1 MSDPI
6 PLRPKAFPPPE
17 FPPRRPARFSRTPP
31 AVFPVILGLLG
42 LGLALKRALVAL
54 GLDAG
59 IADAALGAF
68 TALWAF
74 AVFAY
79 AAKMVQR
86 VSVIMDDLRVLPG
99 RTGLAALSMG
109 GMLVAAELAAFSV
122 PLAKAMLIAALALHL
137 AQAVLLGIVLR
148 GLPPEGRIV
157 TPGTHLNFVGFIVGG
172 IAAVSLG
179 WDGLALALLVL
190 TIPVALVIWAISAVQ
205 LIRRIPPAPLRPM
218 LAIHL
223 APASLF
229 ASVAAL
235 TGQVGLAQG
244 FAALAAI
251 LLFMLIFSARW
262 ITEAGFSA
270 MWGSFTF
277 PLAACASA
285 LILTGW
291 TVAGVIVLLAA
302 IGVVPVIAWKILVLW
317 GSGQLAARTNAAEA

>member
-1 MSDPI
+1 MNDPI
-6 PLRPKAFPPPE
+6 PLRPKSPPP
-17 FPPRRPARFSRTPP
+17 FPVPRPARFARTPP

-42 LGLALKRALVAL
+42 LGLALKRTLGTL

-68 TALWAF
+68 TALWGF

-79 AAKMVQR
+79 AAKMLR
-86 VSVIMDDLRVLPG
+86 RASVVMDDLRVLPG

-109 GMLVAAELAAFSV
+109 GMLVAAELTAFS
-122 PLAKAMLIAALALHL
+122 LTAAKAVLIGSLALHL
-137 AQAVLLGIVLR
+137 VQAVLLVIVLR
-148 GLPPEGRIV
+148 GSPPEGRMV
-157 TPGTHLNFVGFIVGG
+157 TPWTP
-172 IAAVSLG
+172 
-179 WDGLALALLVL
+179 LALVLLAL

-218 LAIHL
+218 LVIHL

-235 TGQVGLAQG
+235 AGQGALAQG
-244 FAALAAI
+244 FAALAFI
-251 LLFMLIFSARW
+251 LLLLLLMSARW
-262 ITEAGFSA
+262 ITVSGFSVL
-270 MWGSFTF
+270 WGSFTF

-291 TVAGVIVLLAA
+291 TVAGVVVLVAA
-302 IGVVPVIAWKILVLW
+302 LGVVPVIAWKVLVLW

>member
-6 PLRPKAFPPPE
+6 PLRPKAPPP
-17 FPPRRPARFSRTPP
+17 FPAPRPARFARTPP
-31 AVFPVILGLLG
+31 SVFPVILGLLG

-54 GLDAG
+54 GLDVG
-59 IADAALGAF
+59 VADAVLGAF
-68 TALWAF
+68 TALWFFAF
-74 AVFAY
+74 FSY
-79 AAKMVQR
+79 AAKMLRR
-86 VSVIMDDLRVLPG
+86 VSVVMDDLRVLPG

-122 PLAKAMLIAALALHL
+122 PIAKVILVGSLALHL
-137 AQAVLLGIVLR
+137 VQAALLVIVLR
-148 GLPPEGRIV
+148 GLPPEGRMV

-172 IAAVSLG
+172 LAAVPLG
-179 WDGLALALLVL
+179 WNGLALALLVL
-190 TIPVALVIWAISAVQ
+190 TIPVALGVWAISAGQ
-205 LIRRIPPAPLRPM
+205 LLRRIPPAPLRPM

-235 TGQVGLAQG
+235 AGQGMLAQG
-244 FAALAAI
+244 FAALACI
-251 LLFMLIFSARW
+251 LLVALVISARW

-277 PLAACASA
+277 PLTACASA

-291 TVAGVIVLLAA
+291 TMAGILVLVAALGI
-302 IGVVPVIAWKILVLW
+302 VPVIAWKILVLW

>member
-1 MSDPI
+1 MTDPI
-6 PLRPKAFPPPE
+6 PLRPKSPPP
-17 FPPRRPARFSRTPP
+17 FPVPRPARFARTPP

-42 LGLALKRALVAL
+42 LGLAVKRGLVAL
-54 GLDAG
+54 GLDTG

-79 AAKMVQR
+79 VAKMLRR
-86 VSVIMDDLRVLPG
+86 VSVVMDDLRVLPG

-109 GMLVAAELAAFSV
+109 GMLVAAELAAFSL
-122 PLAKAMLIAALALHL
+122 PAAKAVLIGSLTLHL
-137 AQAVLLGIVLR
+137 VQAVLLTVVLR
-148 GLPPEGRIV
+148 KLPPEGRMV

-172 IAAVSLG
+172 LAAVPLG
-179 WDGLALALLVL
+179 WTPLALALLVL

-235 TGQVGLAQG
+235 AGQGALAQA
-244 FAALAAI
+244 FAALAVI
-251 LLFMLIFSARW
+251 LLLVLIFSARW
-262 ITEAGFSA
+262 ITAAGFSA

-277 PLAACASA
+277 PLTACASA

-291 TVAGVIVLLAA
+291 TVAGVVVLVAA
-302 IGVVPVIAWKILVLW
+302 LGVVPVIAWKILVLW
-317 GSGQLAARTNAAEA
+317 GSGQLAVRTNAVEA

>member
-6 PLRPKAFPPPE
+6 PLRPKAPPP
-17 FPPRRPARFSRTPP
+17 FPVPCPRRFSRTPP

-54 GLDAG
+54 GVDTG
-59 IADAALGAF
+59 VADAALGAF

-79 AAKMVQR
+79 AAKMLQR
-86 VSVIMDDLRVLPG
+86 VSVVMDDLRVLPG

-122 PLAKAMLIAALALHL
+122 PVAKAVLVGSLALHL
-137 AQAVLLGIVLR
+137 VQAVLLVIVLR
-148 GLPPEGRIV
+148 GLPPEGRMV

-172 IAAVSLG
+172 LAAVPLG
-179 WDGLALALLVL
+179 WTGLALALLAL
-190 TIPVALVIWAISAVQ
+190 TIPVAVVIWAISISQ
-205 LIRRIPPAPLRPM
+205 LLRRIPPAPLRPM

-235 TGQVGLAQG
+235 AGQAVLAQG
-244 FAALAAI
+244 FVALACI
-251 LLFMLIFSARW
+251 LLVTLVISARW
-262 ITEAGFSA
+262 ITETGFSA

-277 PLAACASA
+277 PLTACASA

-291 TVAGVIVLLAA
+291 TVAGIMVLVVALG
-302 IGVVPVIAWKILVLW
+302 IVPVIVWKILVLW
-317 GSGQLAARTNAAEA
+317 GSGQLATRTNAAEV

>member
-1 MSDPI
+1 MNDPI
-6 PLRPKAFPPPE
+6 RLRPKAFPPPE
-17 FPPRRPARFSRTPP
+17 FPPRRPARFARTPP
-31 AVFPVILGLLG
+31 AVFPAILGLLG
-42 LGLALKRALVAL
+42 LGLALKRGLTAL

-79 AAKMVQR
+79 AAKVLR
-86 VSVIMDDLRVLPG
+86 RSSVVMDDLRVLPG

-122 PLAKAMLIAALALHL
+122 PVAKAVLISALALHL
-137 AQAVLLGIVLR
+137 LQTVLLVVVLR

-172 IAAVSLG
+172 LAAVPLG
-179 WDGLALALLVL
+179 WTGLALTLLVL
-190 TIPVALVIWAISAVQ
+190 TIPIALVIWAISAVQ
-205 LIRRIPPAPLRPM
+205 LVRRIPPAPLRPM

-235 TGQVGLAQG
+235 LEQGALAQS
-244 FAALAAI
+244 FAALACI
-251 LLFMLIFSARW
+251 ILFMLIISARW
-262 ITEAGFSA
+262 ITAAGLSA

-277 PLAACASA
+277 PLTACASA

-291 TVAGVIVLLAA
+291 TAAGIVVLAA
-302 IGVVPVIAWKILVLW
+302 ALGIVPIIAWKIMVLW

>member
-6 PLRPKAFPPPE
+6 PLRPKSPPP
-17 FPPRRPARFSRTPP
+17 FPAPRPARFARTPP

-54 GLDAG
+54 GFDVG
-59 IADAALGAF
+59 VADAVLGAF

-79 AAKMVQR
+79 AAKMLRR
-86 VSVIMDDLRVLPG
+86 VSVVMDDLRVLPG

-122 PLAKAMLIAALALHL
+122 PIAKAVLVGSLALHL
-137 AQAVLLGIVLR
+137 VQAVLLVIVLR
-148 GLPPEGRIV
+148 GLPPEGRLV

-172 IAAVSLG
+172 LAAVPLG
-179 WDGLALALLVL
+179 WTGLALALLVL
-190 TIPVALVIWAISAVQ
+190 TIPVAVVIWAISATQ
-205 LIRRIPPAPLRPM
+205 FLRRIPPAPLRPM

-235 TGQVGLAQG
+235 AGQGVLAQG
-244 FAALAAI
+244 FAALACI
-251 LLFMLIFSARW
+251 LLVVLVISARW

-270 MWGSFTF
+270 MWGNFTF
-277 PLAACASA
+277 PLTACASA

-291 TVAGVIVLLAA
+291 TVAGVVVLVAA
-302 IGVVPVIAWKILVLW
+302 LGIVPVIAWKILLLW
-317 GSGQLAARTNAAEA
+317 GSGQLATRTNAAEA

>member
-1 MSDPI
+1 MNDPI
-6 PLRPKAFPPPE
+6 RLRPKAFPPPE
-17 FPPRRPARFSRTPP
+17 FPPRRPARFARTPP
-31 AVFPVILGLLG
+31 AVFPAILGLLG
-42 LGLALKRALVAL
+42 LGLALKRGLAAL

-79 AAKMVQR
+79 AAKVLR
-86 VSVIMDDLRVLPG
+86 RTSVIMDDLRVLPG

-122 PLAKAMLIAALALHL
+122 PVAKAVLISALALHL
-137 AQAVLLGIVLR
+137 LQAMLLVVVLR
-148 GLPPEGRIV
+148 GLPPEGRMV

-172 IAAVSLG
+172 LAAVPLG
-179 WDGLALALLVL
+179 WTGLALTLLVL
-190 TIPVALVIWAISAVQ
+190 TIPIALVIWAISAVQ
-205 LIRRIPPAPLRPM
+205 LVRRIPPAPLRPM

-235 TGQVGLAQG
+235 LGQGVLAQG
-244 FAALAAI
+244 FATLACII
-251 LLFMLIFSARW
+251 LFTLIISSRW
-262 ITEAGFSA
+262 ITAAGFSA

-277 PLAACASA
+277 PLTACASA

-291 TVAGVIVLLAA
+291 TAAGVVVLAA
-302 IGVVPVIAWKILVLW
+302 ALGIVPIIAWKIMGLW